1 MLRQTR
7 SMPRPSILSDAFT
20 HIDRRRLVRALRS
33 TPVARV
39 YRRVAAVLA
48 VAEGRSV
55 AESAKQFRVDRTT
68 VHRWVADY
76 LATRDPGGLADGE
89 RTGRPSS
96 GDLTSRQ
103 LAAILRRDPR
113 TLGYRATTWTVGLLA
128 AYCAEHLNRPITPR
142 TLRRRLHQHGYR
154 WKRPRYTYSERASHL
169 AQKKGLSAVA

>member
-1 MLRQTR
+1 
-7 SMPRPSILSDAFT
+7 MPRPSLVSDAFT
-20 HIDRRRLVRALRS
+20 HVDRRRLLRALR
-33 TPVARV
+33 TTTVARV
-39 YRRVAAVLA
+39 YRRMAAVLA

-55 AESAKQFRVDRTT
+55 AESASQFRVDRTT

-76 LATRDPGGLADGE
+76 LAARDPGRLADGE
-89 RTGRPSS
+89 RTGRPPS
-96 GDLTSRQ
+96 GDITTRE

-128 AYCAEHLNRPITPR
+128 AYCAERLDRPITAR

-154 WKRPRYTYSERASHL
+154 WKRPRYTYTARASHL